1 MSRCTNPIGVRLF
14 VDVPNKVVI
23 LYKECL
29 SMQASTKFSDDFDI
43 DDHFVSSAAQE
54 RSAAEIEQ
62 REKQRAIKGE

>member
-1 MSRCTNPIGVRLF
+1 MIIN
-14 VDVPNKVVI
+14 
-23 LYKECL
+23 ECL

-54 RSAAEIEQ
+54 RSAAEVEQ